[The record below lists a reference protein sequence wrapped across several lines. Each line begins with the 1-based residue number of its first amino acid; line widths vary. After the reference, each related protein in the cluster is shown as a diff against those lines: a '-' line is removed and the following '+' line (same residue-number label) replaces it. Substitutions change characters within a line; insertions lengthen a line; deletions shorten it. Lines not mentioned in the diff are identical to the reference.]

1 MPKIKANTKPTE
13 QAALRCYAVH
23 GFVYQKQI
31 NERGII
37 MTLQI
42 VVEIAGAIYLA
53 SLLTKGIVWLDTPRK
68 RKGA

>member
-1 MPKIKANTKPTE
+1 
-13 QAALRCYAVH
+13 
-23 GFVYQKQI
+23 
-31 NERGII
+31 

-53 SLLTKGIVWLDTPRK
+53 SLLTKGIVWLDTPKK